1 MFELGDYKMIRK
13 VFQNSNGTYL
23 MSIPIDYVREM
34 GLTKDDAVNVTLAG
48 TTLHVT
54 KIHIE

>member
-1 MFELGDYKMIRK
+1 MIRK